1 MISWIKKAKI
11 LNTVVEFIYILFY
24 IISPCPDQIKTLLDQ
39 QETLYQRQS
48 ELKALLE
55 NFESSRHPDNDATA
69 NSIESWSGEFE
80 WDTQAD
86 DIMLNVF
93 GISTYRA
100 NQRKVG
106 QFLIII
112 IVAPNYFFFFFF
124 LSLFITS
131 NMYMYITCHFVKTT
145 QYLLSCSPL

>member
-1 MISWIKKAKI
+1 M
-11 LNTVVEFIYILFY
+11 LIYVLFY
-24 IISPCPDQIKTLLDQ
+24 IVSPCPDQIKTLLDQ
-39 QETLYQRQS
+39 QESLYQRQS

-55 NFESSRHPDNDATA
+55 NFESSRNPDNDATA
-69 NSIESWSGEFE
+69 NSIQCWSGNFE

-100 NQRKVG
+100 NQREVG

-112 IVAPNYFFFFFF
+112 IVAPTIY
-124 LSLFITS
+124 LFI
-131 NMYMYITCHFVKTT
+131 FVVTFHNF
-145 QYLLSCSPL
+145 QYVYK